1 MSQIKLTLGGQPPT
15 IDAGS
20 SILEEQP
27 VTFASIDGRESFSPK
42 TSFNS
47 GKFDIVNYNGLDYRF
62 ELFLDNS
69 GNFDMK
75 EKNQF
80 RINPQAVI
88 NMAFADSLNDWVV
101 NGSLTFM
108 YVPEGISGTNKQF
121 KDTGQSKNTQIKGAV
136 ENGKMLSQYE
146 FRGDGYDML
155 RLCLRPVPSNSQT
168 SNFPNALQINENDTK
183 WILSYLFSVYEIE
196 DLSDSPQLKGPMSSY
211 MRLMRLKLHDIR
223 YQILKTTNLE
233 YSTAESTSSDKTND
247 PTLANGSLGVL
258 PTSTAML
265 EILNKALADSTQ
277 VAKGN
282 TSIEFYQLP
291 KNSDWDNS
299 KESKIFYTSPA
310 EYTALDDLDYVYGH
324 HVGPLIPGTE
334 INDFCVFHGK
344 RSQIPGGLDTLCLT
358 PLHKIFEQATSGK
371 KAGSL
376 QLEHFFVTTH
386 TKEEEDRGPGA
397 AHYKAPDPAQ
407 NNNVLKTFKY
417 GQIVSYTFVDMSP
430 DINSYAFTSTPVY
443 SVDIGKREFN
453 VQFKNND
460 VLTARKT
467 IADGYIKH
475 LYKGSSSNLEE
486 LFLPTLHNTKKD
498 RSVFPTF
505 SLNGDNEKVRQRNGI
520 HHLMYT
526 GLFQNACICFKTL
539 GLTLREPG
547 TFIGID
553 KTLGTVSND
562 FTNKLYGQYLVVKVD
577 HIFEQG
583 AYLNT
588 IWAIK
593 IHRFEE
599 KNAKFQHI
607 LK

>member
-1 MSQIKLTLGGQPPT
+1 MSIKLTLGATPPT
-15 IDAGS
+15 LDSASNISEA
-20 SILEEQP
+20 P
-27 VTFASIDGRESFSPK
+27 VSFASIDGRENFTAKS
-42 TSFNS
+42 SFNI
-47 GKFDIVNYNGLDYRF
+47 GKFDVVNYNGLDYRF

-69 GNFDMK
+69 GNFKMN

-80 RINPQAVI
+80 RINPQSVI
-88 NMAFADSLNDWVV
+88 NMSLADSLNDWIV
-101 NGSLTFM
+101 NGSLSFM
-108 YVPEGISGTNKQF
+108 YVPEGISDKDKQF
-121 KDTGQSKNTQIKGAV
+121 KDTGQSKSTQVKGAV
-136 ENGKMLSQYE
+136 QNGKMLSQYE

-155 RLCLRPVPSNSQT
+155 RLCLRPVPSNNQT
-168 SNFPNALQINENDTK
+168 SNFPNALEINENETK
-183 WILSYLFSVYEIE
+183 WILSYLFSIYEIE

-211 MRLMRLKLHDIR
+211 MRLMRLKFHDIR

-233 YSTAESTSSDKTND
+233 YSTAESSSPDKQTD

-277 VAKGN
+277 TTNGN
-282 TSIEFYQLP
+282 TSIEFYQMP
-291 KNSDWDNS
+291 GDSDWDNS

-310 EYTALDDLDYVYGH
+310 EYTALDDLDYIYGH
-324 HVGPLIPGTE
+324 HVGPLIPGTQ
-334 INDFCVFHGK
+334 INDLCVFHSK
-344 RSQIPGGLDTLCLT
+344 RSQLPGGLDKLCLT
-358 PLHKIFEQATSGK
+358 PLHKIFAQATSGSGK
-371 KAGSL
+371 SAGPL

-386 TKEEEDRGPGA
+386 TKEEEDSPAGA
-397 AHYKAPDPAQ
+397 EYKAPDPQ
-407 NNNVLKTFKY
+407 KNNSVLKTFKY

-443 SVDIGKREFN
+443 SVDIGKRQFN

-486 LFLPTLHNTKKD
+486 LFLPTIHNTKKD

-562 FTNKLYGQYLVVKVD
+562 FTNKIYGQYLVVKVD

-593 IHRFEE
+593 IHRFQE
-599 KNAKFQHI
+599 KNAKFEHT